1 MFEKCG
7 DFARFRNL
15 RKFSRAINDL
25 DAPANLSPPLKT
37 DAPWCGHCK
46 ALAPEYAAAA
56 TQLRNEG
63 SNIYLAKVDATQ
75 ETELSERYEVRGYP
89 TIKFFVKGT
98 PIEYNGGRTA
108 DQLIKWLQK
117 KTGPAATTL
126 TSVDEAKKF
135 TEAAAVTV
143 VGFFA
148 DPESAEA
155 KAYLDAAMELDEYA
169 FGLVTDKDVWAGLEV
184 TQDSVVLFKNFD
196 EKRNDLAENI
206 NKDEIKKFIAQNS
219 LPLVV
224 EFSHQTAQKIFGG
237 DVKAHNL
244 LFISKSASDSEQII
258 ENFRSVAKDYKN
270 KVLFV
275 TINADVED
283 HERIME
289 FFGLKKTQ
297 VPELRIIRLEEEMT
311 KFKPPTKD
319 LTEDSIKSF
328 VEGVLDGS
336 IKQHLLS
343 QELPEDWD
351 KHPVKT
357 LVSTNFD
364 EIALDKTKDVL
375 VEFCRCLF
383 VMMTLIE
390 KCLTLSLSLSY
401 PQTPHGVDTASN
413 WSRSTTS
420 WARSTPRTRTS

>member
-1 MFEKCG
+1 M
-7 DFARFRNL
+7 
-15 RKFSRAINDL
+15 
-25 DAPANLSPPLKT
+25 
-37 DAPWCGHCK
+37 
-46 ALAPEYAAAA
+46 APEYAAAA

-89 TIKFFVKGT
+89 TIKFFIKGT

-126 TSVDEAKKF
+126 TSVEEAKKF
-135 TEAAAVTV
+135 TETAPVTV

-148 DPESAEA
+148 DPESTEA

-169 FGLVTDKDVWAGLEV
+169 FGLVTDKDVTAGLEV
-184 TQDSVVLFKNFD
+184 TKDSVVLYKNFD
-196 EKRNDLAENI
+196 EKRNDLQENI

-237 DVKAHNL
+237 EVKAHNL
-244 LFISKSASDSEQII
+244 LFISKSAPESEAII
-258 ENFRSVAKDYKN
+258 ESFRSVAKDYKN

-275 TINADVED
+275 TINSDVED

-297 VPELRIIRLEEEMT
+297 VPELRVIKLEEEMT

-319 LTEDSIKSF
+319 LTEETIKSF

-343 QELPEDWD
+343 QDLPEDWD
-351 KHPVKT
+351 KNPVKV

-364 EIALDKTKDVL
+364 SVALDKTKDVL
-375 VEFCRCLF
+375 VEFCKSCFLF
-383 VMMTLIE
+383 LF
-390 KCLTLSLSLSY
+390 
-401 PQTPHGVDTASN
+401 
-413 WSRSTTS
+413 WSFTD
-420 WARSTPRTRTS
+420 